1 MSKTVQMGARGV
13 LVVGAIAALAGSAHA
28 GLSQIILEVH
38 AEVNGMTG
46 TYQVPQSAGVWT
58 GQQFVWQL
66 QQPAPIVSSTGQTL
80 GMIQNAAVF
89 VVEDPIIAVNFNIA
103 STALN
108 TSFTISSPLLSFPTI
123 GSAIGSASAA
133 VSVTDLGGDGAT
145 LTPNGPGAYNAHYN
159 GLVPGGTTFA
169 DLLAGP
175 VIAAP
180 FSTANASQDF
190 PGGGGFVPI
199 AGAVSD
205 MSARWDFTLSP
216 NDIASGTGVFTV
228 IPAPSAIGVIALGG
242 LLAGRRRR

>member
-1 MSKTVQMGARGV
+1 MSKTGWIVVRRALVAGVVMGAA
-13 LVVGAIAALAGSAHA
+13 GAAQA
-28 GLSQIILEVH
+28 GLSQVILEVH
-38 AEVNGMTG
+38 AEVNGVTG
-46 TYQVPQSAGVWT
+46 TYQVQQSSGTWI

-80 GMIQNAAVF
+80 GFLQNAAVY
-89 VVEDPIIAVNFNIA
+89 VVQDPVIAVNFNIA

-108 TSFTISSPLLSFPTI
+108 TSFTISSPLLSFPAI
-123 GSAIGSASAA
+123 GSAVGAASAA

-169 DLLAGP
+169 DLLGAPVVAG
-175 VIAAP
+175 AFAT
-180 FSTANASQDF
+180 SNASQDF
-190 PGGGGFVPI
+190 PGGGAFVPI

-228 IPAPSAIGVIALGG
+228 VPAPSAIGVLALGG
-242 LLAGRRRR
+242 LMAGRRRR